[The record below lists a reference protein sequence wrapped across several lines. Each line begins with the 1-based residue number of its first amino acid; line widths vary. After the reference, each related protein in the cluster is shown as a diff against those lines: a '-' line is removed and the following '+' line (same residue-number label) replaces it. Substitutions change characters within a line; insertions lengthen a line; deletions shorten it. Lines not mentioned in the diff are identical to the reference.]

1 MNHKLNEDEH
11 AVLSDLQRGGIPLD
25 EEVLERIRAASRGLS
40 IYQTGTLLETSV
52 FDLKSGGSGYMLSV
66 AIHNDS
72 TRPIRLHEFR
82 LEMLWHDPEFRWLD
96 DPRRASPRKYTY
108 SFPPSESLEFERD
121 VVLNHRVG
129 SAGQLNPEGSIEG
142 LLLGIG
148 EAPVPDEYHDRQ
160 ALQMRLLIFDRR
172 GRHSASHFKLYVCRR
187 SRNRIKKGTRQPLLS
202 GATRYITNT

>member
-1 MNHKLNEDEH
+1 MKYKLSEDELGL
-11 AVLSDLQRGGIPLD
+11 LSDLQKGNIPLD
-25 EEVLERIRAASRGLS
+25 EEVLEDIMAGQRGLS
-40 IYQTGTLLETSV
+40 IYQTGTILETRV

-82 LEMLWHDPEFRWLD
+82 LEMLWHDAGFRWLD
-96 DPRRASPRKYTY
+96 DPGRASPRKYTY

-129 SAGQLNPEGSIEG
+129 GAGQLNPEGSIEG

-148 EAPVPDEYHDRQ
+148 QSPIPDEYRDRQ
-160 ALQMRLLIFDRR
+160 LLPTRLLVLD
-172 GRHSASHFKLYVCRR
+172 
-187 SRNRIKKGTRQPLLS
+187 
-202 GATRYITNT
+202 